1 MPLSQGHAYN
11 REEGHKGPN
20 VTDPLCTNI
29 AANYI
34 SQIPWSYSGQGIDME
49 GTAEKCDD

>member
-1 MPLSQGHAYN
+1 MLLWQGPTYN
-11 REEGHKGPN
+11 GEEEHKGPN
-20 VTDPLCTNI
+20 VTDPFCTNI

-34 SQIPWSYSGQGIDME
+34 SQIPWSYSGQEIDME